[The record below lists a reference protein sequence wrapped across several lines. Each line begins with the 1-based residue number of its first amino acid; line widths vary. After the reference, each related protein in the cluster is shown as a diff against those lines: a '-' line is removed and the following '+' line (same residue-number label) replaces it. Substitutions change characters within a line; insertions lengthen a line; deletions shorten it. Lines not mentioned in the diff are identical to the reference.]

1 MEKSNKVVITFDMDA
16 GTFTSDMKV
25 DRDVPLQEIIGMMM
39 IYFVKLIMRM
49 EYEHGT
55 FN

>member
-1 MEKSNKVVITFDMDA
+1 MESSNKVVITFDMDK
-16 GTFTSDMKV
+16 GTFSSDMQV

-39 IYFVKLIMRM
+39 IYFVKLILRM
-49 EYEHGT
+49 DNEHRT